1 MREMDKDGL
10 LLCSIQGRIFEESNA
25 KYATS
30 SPVFIR
36 RFMNS
41 ELAREIDSG
50 GLLERPFNEEDGFAR
65 LDEEFGTSSYG
76 TEKYP
81 TEVLYW
87 IGYIY
92 RYWSYVYEWPSRR
105 VYRAAG
111 ARELR
116 DLYYAYHTL
125 DPLNA
130 IQRIMEAKRLI
141 TGPGEYSI
149 EEGVQLLR
157 EVREKMAE
165 YHPIVNVTKKTLS
178 MIK

>member
-92 RYWSYVYEWPSRR
+92 RYFAYTKQKSSLQVYKIIKPK
-105 VYRAAG
+105 
-111 ARELR
+111 ELR
-116 DLYYAYHTL
+116 GLYLSYHTL
-125 DPLNA
+125 DPAFA
-130 IQRIMEAKRLI
+130 IDRILEAKHL
-141 TGPGEYSI
+141 PLSEA
-149 EEGVQLLR
+149 EEQQRQLEILKKHYR
-157 EVREKMAE
+157 ELMLEKSFPD
-165 YHPIVNVTKKTLS
+165 HF
-178 MIK
+178 